1 MFLKRLLSGA
11 ALLVLAVFFIYI
23 GGIALLL
30 CTLAIS
36 MIGQFELYR
45 ALGIEHKGLAF
56 IGYCG
61 TLVYYVLVYLGGVY
75 YMATVIV
82 ITLMVL
88 MAAYVLTFPEYRTE
102 EVTAAFFGMCYVPVM
117 LSYLYLTRSLP
128 KGEYFVW
135 LILISSWGS
144 DTLAYCSGMLLG
156 RHKMAPR
163 LSPKKSVEGAAGGVL
178 GSMLLGAIFGY
189 VVNNGI
195 FSAEI
200 SLFTCAAACGVGA
213 LIAMLGDLA
222 ASAIKRNHNIKDYGD
237 LIPGHGGVLD
247 RFDSMLFTA
256 PAVYF
261 AVWILEELI

>member
-1 MFLKRLLSGA
+1 MFGKRLLSG
-11 ALLVLAVFFIYI
+11 
-23 GGIALLL
+23 IALLIFAVGFIYTGGL
-30 CTLAIS
+30 PLLLITAAIS
-36 MIGQFELYR
+36 LIGQFELYR

-56 IGYCG
+56 IGYTATG
-61 TLVYYVLVYLGGVY
+61 VYYVLVYCGGIY

-82 ITLMVL
+82 VTLIIL
-88 MAAYVLTFPEYRTE
+88 MTAYVITFPEYRTE

-117 LSYLYLTRSLP
+117 LSYLYLTRMLP
-128 KGEYFVW
+128 DGQYFVW
-135 LILISSWGS
+135 LILLSSWGS

-156 RHKMAPR
+156 RHRMAPR
-163 LSPKKSVEGAAGGVL
+163 LSPKKSVEGAVGGVL
-178 GSMLLGAIFGY
+178 GAMLLGAIFGY
-189 VVNNGI
+189 VVNSGL

-213 LIAMLGDLA
+213 LIAMIGDLA
-222 ASAIKRNHNIKDYGD
+222 ASAIKRNHGIKDYGN

-261 AVWILEELI
+261 AVSIFEQMI